1 MSDLL
6 DAIKIASRNVN
17 EASKPVELT
26 SGQVVSVS
34 PLAVKIDQKLTI
46 PEKLLVL
53 TDAARDYQTEMT
65 LAGLTDSRGDSVSG
79 RSIITIHNALK
90 AGEAVLLLRMQGGQK
105 YMIIGRGNLS

>member
-6 DAIKIASRNVN
+6 EAIKIASRNVN

-26 SGQVVSVS
+26 SGQVVSTS

-53 TDAARDYQTEMT
+53 TDAVRDYQTEMT
-65 LAGLTDSRGDSVSG
+65 LVGLMDSRGDSVSG
-79 RSIITIHNALK
+79 RSVITIHNALK

-105 YMIIGRGNLS
+105 YMIIGRGNLA

>member
-6 DAIKIASRNVN
+6 EAIKIASRNVN
-17 EASKPVELT
+17 EDSKPVELT
-26 SGQVVSVS
+26 SGQVVSAS

-53 TDAARDYQTEMT
+53 TDAVRDYQTEMT
-65 LAGLTDSRGDSVSG
+65 LSGLTDSRGDSVSG
-79 RSIITIHNALK
+79 RSVITIHNALK